1 MTVTTDSTIETV
13 RLRKVFAA
21 YPSGVTAVAA
31 MVGDDPRGLAA
42 SSFTSVSLE
51 PALASVCVAHTSST
65 WPLLRDRPH
74 LGVSVLAVDQQREGR
89 ALSARAPDRFRDIV
103 WRSSPQGAVFVEGAS
118 AWLETC
124 IDNVIRAG
132 DHDIVV
138 LRVLD
143 LGVADRSEPLVFH
156 GSTFRRLTAP

>member
-51 PALASVCVAHTSST
+51 PALVSVCVAHTSST

-74 LGVSVLAVDQQREGR
+74 LGVSVLAAHQHQAGR
-89 ALSARAPDRFRDIV
+89 DLSGPSADRFRDVV
-103 WRSSPQGAVFVEGAS
+103 WRSSRLGAVFVEGAS
-118 AWLETC
+118 AWLETS

-143 LGVADRSEPLVFH
+143 LGVDGDAEPLVFH
-156 GSTFRRLTAP
+156 GSAFRRLAS